1 MHETPKTADQDA
13 AAKTA
18 PPADSTLALPDVIR
32 AKLIAD
38 AEASDARG
46 QTAGAAANEGPRA
59 APLTEKLKALA
70 AAVQPAT
77 AKVIGSAKK
86 GAGALAA
93 WRPDMEALRKIQIP
107 QFSPEVRDG
116 IVKQGRRAGLNV
128 GTAIDSIIRSR
139 PKAAAADAAVAVAD
153 ADAITTDLRTVAVQR
168 AVKQP
173 SIFAPGH
180 ILTALLA
187 GGIIH
192 IATTFAITSLG
203 TGSAFRQLRGAL
215 PANEMVVLPPQTPG
229 AQLLPFLMP
238 DMLYAI
244 CRFDLSAGA
253 VEVNAVLPEVGWS
266 LALYTR
272 QGDNFY
278 ATPGQSQRPV
288 RAAFML
294 APTTDRLVNLTPGA
308 RKADVDMS
316 QVTSP
321 DSEGLIVVRAPLK
334 GVAFEGTAKAD
345 LKRAACAPSKR

>member
-1 MHETPKTADQDA
+1 MAW
-13 AAKTA
+13 
-18 PPADSTLALPDVIR
+18 
-32 AKLIAD
+32 
-38 AEASDARG
+38 
-46 QTAGAAANEGPRA
+46 
-59 APLTEKLKALA
+59 A
-70 AAVQPAT
+70 AAVQPSR
-77 AKVIGSAKK
+77 AKAFDSARK
-86 GAGALAA
+86 GAGAIAA
-93 WRPDMEALRKIQIP
+93 WRPNLLALRKIQIP
-107 QFSPEVRDG
+107 QLSPQVRDG
-116 IVKQGRRAGLNV
+116 IVEHGRRAGMNV
-128 GTAIDSIIRSR
+128 GSAIDSIIRSR
-139 PKAAAADAAVAVAD
+139 PKTPAAGASVATAD
-153 ADAITTDLRTVAVQR
+153 ADPLTADIRTVAVQR

-203 TGSAFRQLRGAL
+203 AGSAFRQLRGAL
-215 PANEMVVLPPQTPG
+215 PANEMVVLPAQMPG

-253 VEVNAVLPEVGWS
+253 IEVNAVLPEVGWS

-278 ATPGQSQRPV
+278 ATPGQGQRPV
-288 RAAFML
+288 RAAFLL
-294 APTTDRLVNLTPGA
+294 APATDRLINLTPGA
-308 RKADVDMS
+308 RKTDVDMS

-345 LKRAACAPSKR
+345 LKRASCVPSKR